1 MELNQTHYVLCTCM
15 CVINYTR
22 VKIIINI
29 CMISSLKPQDAWHTL
44 SLSPNPSSSLSPVAR
59 LPTWRRM
66 MMTTP
71 VRLPHSCCLAC
82 FNHVCGCSPSLRPPL
97 SLFLSQGSEWREC
110 KSEAKRCFTCICS
123 SRLSLF
129 LSLIRPQLLLSFDPR
144 CLLLSLLTR
153 SLALP
158 LSPSPLATRRM
169 LMHK

>member
-1 MELNQTHYVLCTCM
+1 M

-97 SLFLSQGSEWREC
+97 SLSLSFSRREA
-110 KSEAKRCFTCICS
+110 SGESAKARQSDALHAFVPLVYPSFSHSFALSCSFPSTLVACS
-123 SRLSLF
+123 SLCSLDPSLS
-129 LSLIRPQLLLSFDPR
+129 
-144 CLLLSLLTR
+144 LSLLH
-153 SLALP
+153 
-158 LSPSPLATRRM
+158 LSPPEEC
-169 LMHK
+169 